1 MPRASGS
8 GKRQPGAGA
17 ANHRESRHDNG
28 LVGPGTGRRVSA
40 GKSHGHLNGSAR
52 PPDSPHSPLPSAS
65 ASASTPTSTPPPPNR
80 APNIRK
86 RPDDA
91 AVAAPA
97 TASSHSSGLDC
108 PSGDASRRDSF
119 GTYSEASSESCHSSM
134 GANANANAGLV
145 DGGHR
150 QIDVNAMKNADVHR
164 DSGPLELAATVVRSL
179 PIQDTLAILIILM
192 HIPYMSLTLVY
203 ACFASLT
210 FVPPV
215 ASRAGWNINFGDIL
229 DSNSHTP
236 SLATVMCMDFFFFLI
251 WVFLWPPIQDS
262 MLEFAKAVI
271 AVTLGG
277 GTSTKHG
284 TSRGVTVCFT
294 WVLLH
299 KLIRA
304 SKGYWPRLGRHL
316 PDAWRLHAVFS
327 NALPT
332 ATITTTSTASA
343 AMSAPY
349 DKRDTHSWIQS
360 ILAIH
365 ILTQGIVRYIR
376 EWYLR
381 RERSHAAVR
390 TTDPETDK
398 SASTGPNTGGP
409 NTTTGTPVG
418 DSSHDSNPNAPDAEA
433 GPPASSH
440 PVAMTKKKKKQS
452 AQVRL
457 QQPLWAALASTKIV
471 AMKEIELS
479 SWGSGSSD
487 KRDIHNSGNTPSFD
501 RQPKQIWISYIGS
514 DEVCFGTS
522 QFPEP
527 DEAPIQSSK
536 ASSSQ
541 AIRPMGVD
549 TSKPFYVRINNAFW
563 QPTRI
568 FAVDESEE
576 GGPRGPRWT
585 GDIYGLR
592 PASKY
597 VCDFVDVRTHQ
608 VLFTTSIRTV
618 KEPLRDHDASQPG
631 LPNGQQPL
639 RPDSPAMT
647 LRTSIAAAEA
657 KLADEKNRLKTW
669 RKEWKFRTNT
679 LKKDNELTD
688 NQLSSAGNSDEK
700 YKQKI
705 RQQETQ
711 KAQAERD
718 TQRLAE
724 QLKHCETTPE
734 LTEGKKEAERAFS
747 AEKKMFDAAQK
758 ELREHKSQLE
768 GEVKAKEVEKSNL
781 NTRRNKVATRIAKVE
796 NEIVNIADANT
807 RGLDEAERRRQER
820 TTWLEQMAAIEHNY
834 LERLGQVI
842 AANTGR
848 REHLRSLQT
857 QRQAMQSFLGPAN
870 GMGLDVNPGMAPE
883 AGHGSFQRPNPWNP
897 TPIGPTHYPASP
909 WATTSSDMHPSVPAS
924 SRPSNTTAWHP
935 PPAAPTFD
943 TRGPRARGRS
953 SSMLSDISG
962 FTQASDDVSR
972 STAAAVRYR
981 PQLASGRRNGASGSS
996 GSSGGG
1002 SMGDPTSPA

>member
-1 MPRASGS
+1 MPRASSGS
-8 GKRQPGAGA
+8 GKRQPGAA
-17 ANHRESRHDNG
+17 AGNHRDSRPDNG
-28 LVGPGTGRRVSA
+28 LVGPGRRASA
-40 GKSHGHLNGSAR
+40 RKSHGHANGSVR
-52 PPDSPHSPLPSAS
+52 SPDNAPRTPSPS
-65 ASASTPTSTPPPPNR
+65 PPPPPTLTSN
-80 APNIRK
+80 APANPKR

-119 GTYSEASSESCHSSM
+119 GTYSEASSESCHSSL
-134 GANANANAGLV
+134 GANVNYGLV
-145 DGGHR
+145 DGDHR

-192 HIPYMSLTLVY
+192 HIPYLSLTLVY

-251 WVFLWPPIQDS
+251 WVLLWPPIQDS
-262 MLEFAKAVI
+262 MLEFAKPVI

-304 SKGYWPRLGRHL
+304 SKCYWPHLGRHL
-316 PDAWRLHAVFS
+316 PDAWRLHAVFGTVFPS
-327 NALPT
+327 T
-332 ATITTTSTASA
+332 TASNA
-343 AMSAPY
+343 AMSAVY
-349 DKRDTHSWIQS
+349 DKRDTHGWVQS
-360 ILAIH
+360 VLAIH

-381 RERSHAAVR
+381 RERSHTAAGPG
-390 TTDPETDK
+390 DPEAAKPPTV
-398 SASTGPNTGGP
+398 AGAGGP
-409 NTTTGTPVG
+409 GATAASPATEMALDTA
-418 DSSHDSNPNAPDAEA
+418 PNAPDADL
-433 GPPASSH
+433 GPPPASSH
-440 PVAMTKKKKKQS
+440 PGAMKKKRKQS

-479 SWGSGSSD
+479 NWGSGSSD
-487 KRDIHNSGNTPSFD
+487 KRDIHNSGNTPSFN

-514 DEVCFGTS
+514 DEVCFSTS
-522 QFPEP
+522 HFPEP
-527 DEAPIQSSK
+527 DEE
-536 ASSSQ
+536 SSQ
-541 AIRPMGVD
+541 PSKVSHQTTRPAGVD

-568 FAVDESEE
+568 FPVESDEA
-576 GGPRGPRWT
+576 GADGPRWT

-597 VCDFVDVRTHQ
+597 VCEFVHVWTEQ

-618 KEPLRDHDASQPG
+618 KEPLRDHDATSSG

-639 RPDSPAMT
+639 RPDSPATT

-669 RKEWKFRTNT
+669 RKEWKIRINT
-679 LKKDNELTD
+679 LKKENELAD
-688 NQLSSAGNSDEK
+688 NQLASAGNNDEK

-724 QLKHCETTPE
+724 QIKSCDTTPE
-734 LTEGKKEAERAFS
+734 LTERKKKAERAYS
-747 AEKKMFDAAQK
+747 AEKKVFDATQK
-758 ELREHKSQLE
+758 ELREHMSRLE
-768 GEVKAKEVEKSNL
+768 SEVKAKEVEQSNL
-781 NTRRNKVATRIAKVE
+781 NSRRNKVATRIAKVE
-796 NEIVNIADANT
+796 NELANIADANT

-820 TTWLEQMAAIEHNY
+820 STWLEQMAEVEHNY
-834 LERLGQVI
+834 IERLGQVI
-842 AANTGR
+842 AANNGR
-848 REHLRSLQT
+848 REHLRNLHA
-857 QRQAMQSFLGPAN
+857 QRQAMHGFLNHTN
-870 GMGLDVNPGMAPE
+870 GMSLDVNPTMLAE
-883 AGHGSFQRPNPWNP
+883 AGHTPFQRPNPWNP
-897 TPIGPTHYPASP
+897 NAIAPSHYPAGL
-909 WATTSSDMHPSVPAS
+909 WAASSSDMIPSVPAP
-924 SRPSNTTAWHP
+924 SRPPNMTAWHP
-935 PPAAPTFD
+935 PVVAQTFD
-943 TRGPRARGRS
+943 PRGHRARGRS

-962 FTQASDDVSR
+962 FTQASDDGSR
-972 STAAAVRYR
+972 SPPAAARYR
-981 PQLASGRRNGASGSS
+981 PQPTLGRRNGAGGSS

-1002 SMGDPTSPA
+1002 SVAEATSPA

>member
-8 GKRQPGAGA
+8 GKRQPGAA
-17 ANHRESRHDNG
+17 AGNHRDSRPDNG
-28 LVGPGTGRRVSA
+28 LVGPGTRVSA
-40 GKSHGHLNGSAR
+40 RKSHGHLNGSAR
-52 PPDSPHSPLPSAS
+52 SPDLAAPAPS
-65 ASASTPTSTPPPPNR
+65 PPPPASAAIPPLNPKR
-80 APNIRK
+80 

-108 PSGDASRRDSF
+108 FSGDASRRDSF
-119 GTYSEASSESCHSSM
+119 GTYSEASSESCHSTM
-134 GANANANAGLV
+134 GANGNSGLV

-192 HIPYMSLTLVY
+192 HIPYLSLTLVY

-262 MLEFAKAVI
+262 MLEFAKPVI

-299 KLIRA
+299 KLVRA
-304 SKGYWPRLGRHL
+304 SKCYWPRLGRHL
-316 PDAWRLHAVFS
+316 PDAWRVHAVF
-327 NALPT
+327 NTALPT
-332 ATITTTSTASA
+332 VTTTTTNAASA

-349 DKRDTHSWIQS
+349 DKRDTHGWIQS

-381 RERSHAAVR
+381 RERFHAAAA
-390 TTDPETDK
+390 TGDPEAAK
-398 SASTGPNTGGP
+398 PSTATGGGAS
-409 NTTTGTPVG
+409 NTATAPPTG
-418 DSSHDSNPNAPDAEA
+418 DSAHDTNPIAPDTEA
-433 GPPASSH
+433 GPPPASSH
-440 PVAMTKKKKKQS
+440 PVAMTKKKRKQS

-487 KRDIHNSGNTPSFD
+487 KRDIHNSGNTPSFN
-501 RQPKQIWISYIGS
+501 RQPKKIWISYIGS
-514 DEVCFGTS
+514 DEVCFSTS
-522 QFPEP
+522 RFPDP
-527 DEAPIQSSK
+527 DEESPQLSK
-536 ASSSQ
+536 ASSQ
-541 AIRPMGVD
+541 GTRPAGVD

-568 FAVDESEE
+568 FPVDESDE
-576 GGPRGPRWT
+576 GGSQGLRWT

-597 VCDFVDVRTHQ
+597 VCEFVDARTDQ

-618 KEPLRDHDASQPG
+618 KEPLRDHDALSSG

-639 RPDSPAMT
+639 RPDSPATT

-657 KLADEKNRLKTW
+657 KLADEKNRLKMW
-669 RKEWKFRTNT
+669 RKEWKIRINT
-679 LKKDNELTD
+679 LKKENELAD
-688 NQLSSAGNSDEK
+688 NQLASAGNSDEK

-724 QLKHCETTPE
+724 QLKNCDATPE
-734 LTEGKKEAERAFS
+734 LTERKKKAERAYS
-747 AEKKMFDAAQK
+747 AEKKVFDAAQK
-758 ELREHKSQLE
+758 ELREHKSRLE
-768 GEVKAKEVEKSNL
+768 GEVKAKEVEQSNL

-796 NEIVNIADANT
+796 NELANIADANT
-807 RGLDEAERRRQER
+807 RGLDEVERRRQER
-820 TTWLEQMAAIEHNY
+820 STWLEQMAEIEHNY
-834 LERLGQVI
+834 VERLGQVI
-842 AANTGR
+842 AANNGR

-857 QRQAMQSFLGPAN
+857 QRQAMQGFLNPAN
-870 GMGLDVNPGMAPE
+870 GMGLDVNPAMVTE
-883 AGHGSFQRPNPWNP
+883 TGHASFQRPNPWNP
-897 TPIGPTHYPASP
+897 TPMAPAHYPAGL
-909 WATTSSDMHPSVPAS
+909 WATSSSDMHPSP
-924 SRPSNTTAWHP
+924 
-935 PPAAPTFD
+935 
-943 TRGPRARGRS
+943 RGPRARGRS

-962 FTQASDDVSR
+962 FTQASDDGSR
-972 STAAAVRYR
+972 SPPAAVRHR
-981 PQLASGRRNGASGSS
+981 PRPAFGRRNGASGSS

-1002 SMGDPTSPA
+1002 SVGDSTSPA